1 MHSFQIQ
8 TIIIWSILSLNT
20 IQICQCS
27 SDVLKISEMVRNM
40 VSRRHYN
47 KDIRPD
53 YGSGQPLIV
62 NVRIAIHAIYDIS
75 DVNMDFTI
83 DLHFRQYWRDSRLK
97 FEPIGNVTRL
107 FMGGDFYQL
116 IWLPDT
122 FFLNG
127 KSFQTHKST
136 ASTGSNTLIELD
148 YNGSILYST
157 RMTVVASCPMDLSYF
172 PADRQRCQ
180 LNFGSYGY
188 TIDDIIYKWSSGEII
203 LEDRNLATFTVSNLN
218 NSHKIRHNDVGTFSH
233 LILYIDIERSIGYYL
248 YQTFIPAFLI
258 VLISWIPF
266 WLGHDDHVERV
277 AIGVTTVLTITTLI
291 TSTMESLPKISYVK
305 ALDIYLFVCFIMV
318 FLSLIEYAMVG
329 YYEHSHRYRF
339 IHRCL
344 CLSNTNTAVV
354 AGQSQQSTNQQ
365 QQQNILESRIF
376 FDQQSSKIDYYSR
389 WLFPIIFI
397 LFNTIYIWFMISV
410 KEFYHHD
417 I

>member
-1 MHSFQIQ
+1 MYFELFS
-8 TIIIWSILSLNT
+8 
-20 IQICQCS
+20 CQCS
-27 SDVLKISEMVRNM
+27 SENILKISEMIRSM
-40 VSRRHYN
+40 VSKRHYN

-53 YGSGQPLIV
+53 YGGQPLIV
-62 NVRIAIHAIYDIS
+62 NVTVAIHDIYDIS
-75 DVNMDFTI
+75 EVNMDFTI
-83 DLHFRQYWRDSRLK
+83 DVHFRQYWRDSRLE
-97 FEPIGNVTRL
+97 FSPIGNITRL
-107 FMGGDFYQL
+107 FMGGDFHEL

-127 KSFQTHKST
+127 KSLQTHKST
-136 ASTGSNTLIELD
+136 ASIRSNTLIELD
-148 YNGSILYST
+148 CNGTILYST

-172 PADRQRCQ
+172 PADRQH
-180 LNFGSYGY
+180 GY
-188 TIDDIIYKWSSGEII
+188 TIDDIIYKWTSGEIV
-203 LEDRNLATFTVSNLN
+203 LEDRNLATFTVSSLN
-218 NSHKIRHNDVGTFSH
+218 NSHQIRQNDVGSFSH
-233 LILYIDIERSIGYYL
+233 LILYINIERSIGYYL

-318 FLSLIEYAMVG
+318 FLSLIEYAIVG
-329 YYEHSHRYRF
+329 YHEHSRRIRF
-339 IHRCL
+339 IHRCW
-344 CLSNTNTAVV
+344 CLKST
-354 AGQSQQSTNQQ
+354 AGQQQTNDPAHHH
-365 QQQNILESRIF
+365 QQNILESRLF
-376 FDQQSSKIDYYSR
+376 MDETSRIDYYSR

-397 LFNTIYIWFMISV
+397 LFNVIYIWFIFSV

>member
-1 MHSFQIQ
+1 
-8 TIIIWSILSLNT
+8 
-20 IQICQCS
+20 
-27 SDVLKISEMVRNM
+27 MVRQM
-40 VSRRHYN
+40 VNKRHYN

-53 YGSGQPLIV
+53 YGSGGPLIV
-62 NVRIAIHAIYDIS
+62 NVTIAIHDIYDIS

-83 DLHFRQYWRDSRLK
+83 DLHFRQYWRDSRLM
-97 FEPIGNVTRL
+97 FEPISNITRL
-107 FMGGDFYQL
+107 FMGGDFYEL

-127 KSFQTHKST
+127 KSLQTHQST
-136 ASTGSNTLIELD
+136 ASTRSNTLIELSH
-148 YNGSILYST
+148 NGSILYST

-188 TIDDIIYKWSSGEII
+188 TIDDIIYKWTPGKIL
-203 LEDRNLATFTVSNLN
+203 LEDRNLATFTVSGLN
-218 NSHKIRHNDVGTFSH
+218 NSHQIRHNDVGSFSH
-233 LILYIDIERSIGYYL
+233 LILYIDIERSTGYYL

-318 FLSLIEYAMVG
+318 FISLIEYAIVG
-329 YYEHSHRYRF
+329 YYEHSRRIRF
-339 IHRCL
+339 IHQCL
-344 CLSNTNTAVV
+344 CLKPIATGQQPTNEPNHH
-354 AGQSQQSTNQQ
+354 QQHN
-365 QQQNILESRIF
+365 NILESRLF
-376 FDQQSSKIDYYSR
+376 MDQTSSIDYYSR
-389 WLFPIIFI
+389 WLFPIIFA
-397 LFNTIYIWFMISV
+397 LFNAIYIWFIFSV